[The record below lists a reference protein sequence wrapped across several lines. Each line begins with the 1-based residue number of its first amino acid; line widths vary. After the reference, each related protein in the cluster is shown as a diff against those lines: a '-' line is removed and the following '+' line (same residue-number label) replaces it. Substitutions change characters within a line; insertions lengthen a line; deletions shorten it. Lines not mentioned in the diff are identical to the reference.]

1 MPEIVLHP
9 QTSKQLQ
16 AFNDKPSHAL
26 LLVGPGGSGKLSVA
40 KIIAETT
47 LDIPTITDHPYSL
60 HIVPDG
66 ASIGIEAIR
75 RIEQFL
81 SLKVP
86 GKQPYRRAIII
97 EQAQKLSTEAQ
108 NALLK
113 NLEEPPSDTI
123 IILTA
128 THASGLLPTIRS
140 RTQTIIVNQPD
151 REALSKQF
159 LEIDPPVYNRAYAMS
174 GGRPGL
180 LSALLSE
187 SDHPLNQAADYA
199 RQLLSKSIY
208 DRLVLVDALARNPEL
223 AANVTL
229 ILQQMAHVSLQ
240 TATGSTSKRW
250 QNILAASYEASES
263 LASSVQPKLALTNLM
278 LHL

>member
-1 MPEIVLHP
+1 MSNIVLHP

-16 AFNDKPSHAL
+16 AFTDKPSHAL
-26 LLVGPGGSGKLSVA
+26 LLIGPMGSGKLSVA

-47 LDIPTITDHPYSL
+47 LDIPTVTDHPYSL

-66 ASIGIEAIR
+66 TSIGIEAIR

-86 GKQPYRRAIII
+86 GKRLYRRAIII
-97 EQAQKLSTEAQ
+97 EQAQRLSTEAQ

-113 NLEEPPSDTI
+113 NLEEPPADTI

-140 RTQTIIVNQPD
+140 RAQTIIVNQPD

-159 LEIDPPVYNRAYAMS
+159 PATDPPAYNRAYA
-174 GGRPGL
+174 L
-180 LSALLSE
+180 
-187 SDHPLNQAADYA
+187 
-199 RQLLSKSIY
+199 
-208 DRLVLVDALARNPEL
+208 
-223 AANVTL
+223 
-229 ILQQMAHVSLQ
+229 
-240 TATGSTSKRW
+240 
-250 QNILAASYEASES
+250 
-263 LASSVQPKLALTNLM
+263 
-278 LHL
+278 